1 MILLDTHIIIWD
13 ALQPQK
19 LSPKARKMIDQANE
33 MGKIF
38 IADISLWEIAMLM
51 AKKRLVIDTTYA
63 EFISLI
69 RAANHY
75 VFESITPEIAELSAS
90 LNSGINLDPAD
101 WLICAT
107 SIVRGAPLVTADSN
121 LRASKLV
128 KTIW

>member
-1 MILLDTHIIIWD
+1 MITLDTHIIIWN
-13 ALQPQK
+13 ALQPEK
-19 LSPKARKMIDQANE
+19 ISSKARKMIDQANE

-51 AKKRLVIDTTYA
+51 HKQRLVLDTAYA
-63 EFISLI
+63 EFINLI

-75 VFESITPEIAELSAS
+75 VFESITPEV
-90 LNSGINLDPAD
+90 AD
-101 WLICAT
+101 QLICAT

-121 LRASKLV
+121 LRAAKIV

>member
-1 MILLDTHIIIWD
+1 MITLDTHIIVWN
-13 ALQPQK
+13 ALQPEK
-19 LSPKARKMIDQANE
+19 ISSKARKMIDQANE

-51 AKKRLVIDTTYA
+51 HKQRLVLDTAYA
-63 EFISLI
+63 EFINLI

-75 VFESITPEIAELSAS
+75 VFESITPEVADLSVS
-90 LNSGINLDPAD
+90 LTSEINLDPAD
-101 WLICAT
+101 QLICAT

-121 LRASKLV
+121 LRAAKIV

>member
-1 MILLDTHIIIWD
+1 MIMLDTHIIIWD

-51 AKKRLVIDTTYA
+51 AKKRLVIDATYA

-75 VFESITPEIAELSAS
+75 VFERITPEITDLSVS

-101 WLICAT
+101 RLICAT
-107 SIVRGAPLVTADSN
+107 SIVRGTPLVTSDSN

>member
-1 MILLDTHIIIWD
+1 MITLDTHIIIWD
-13 ALQPQK
+13 ALQPEK
-19 LSPKARKMIDQANE
+19 LSPKARKAIDRANE
-33 MGKIF
+33 MGEIV

-51 AKKRLVIDTTYA
+51 AKKRLNIDTTYI
-63 EFISLI
+63 EFISLV

-75 VFESITPEIAELSAS
+75 VFESVTPEIADLSVS
-90 LNSGINLDPAD
+90 LHSEINLDPAD
-101 WLICAT
+101 RLICAT

>member
-19 LSPKARKMIDQANE
+19 LSSKARKMIDQANE

-101 WLICAT
+101 RLICAT

>member
-1 MILLDTHIIIWD
+1 MIMLDTHIIIWD

-75 VFESITPEIAELSAS
+75 VFERITPEIADLSVS
-90 LNSGINLDPAD
+90 LNFGINLDPAD
-101 WLICAT
+101 RLICAT
-107 SIVRGAPLVTADSN
+107 SIVRGTPLVTADSN

>member
-69 RAANHY
+69 SAANHY

-101 WLICAT
+101 RLICAT
-107 SIVRGAPLVTADSN
+107 SIVRGTPLVTADSN

>member
-1 MILLDTHIIIWD
+1 MIMLDTHIIIWD

-101 WLICAT
+101 RLICAT
-107 SIVRGAPLVTADSN
+107 SIVRGTPLVTADSN

>member
-101 WLICAT
+101 RLICAT